1 MVYAGGDTFWSCGY
15 KNVSGTY
22 KGVVSQSTDGGENWI
37 RHELYSSTVYGYIR
51 TVAVAPSD
59 SDRVFAMGYAGGIYT
74 LYKTENGGTSW
85 SEVSASGLS
94 GTPYDMMIHPADPD
108 RIAIASSSGLYSSD
122 NGGLNWSKVTSSF
135 STSKNLYQSEALGGL
150 VISTTSGIWVWD
162 NWSGTPFHW
171 GENPGV
177 PGINCALDTA
187 EDVLF
192 AGTSGAAVW
201 TSWFGT
207 GTEEANSATVPAPD
221 MSISPN
227 PVTSGSAVLY
237 FNLPLAGQTTVTLFD
252 LSGRAL
258 QEVSSEIMTA
268 GVHELQLNTSDLAPG
283 IYFTRIQSEG
293 FSMSA
298 RFAVSR

>member
-1 MVYAGGDTFWSCGY
+1 M
-15 KNVSGTY
+15 
-22 KGVVSQSTDGGENWI
+22 
-37 RHELYSSTVYGYIR
+37 YGYIR

-85 SEVSASGLS
+85 SEVPASGLS

-108 RIAIASSSGLYSSD
+108 RIAIASS
-122 NGGLNWSKVTSSF
+122 
-135 STSKNLYQSEALGGL
+135 GGL

-177 PGINCALDTA
+177 PGINCVLDTA

-192 AGTSGAAVW
+192 AGTAGAAVW

-227 PVTSGSAVLY
+227 PVTGGPHHRYAV
-237 FNLPLAGQTTVTLFD
+237 
-252 LSGRAL
+252 
-258 QEVSSEIMTA
+258 
-268 GVHELQLNTSDLAPG
+268 
-283 IYFTRIQSEG
+283 
-293 FSMSA
+293 
-298 RFAVSR
+298 